1 MSSNP
6 QKTSLTAHQAYNIAT
21 NDLNDNTMAMKAA
34 FLNGEGYARLG
45 KWGEAK
51 TRYYRSKESAEKAK
65 DNEGAIKAITKM
77 SDMAKREGN
86 AAEAEMYAN
95 VVKDLRKTN
104 KPPTKTTSTAATTAN
119 SLDNNMVSSSK
130 IIVPASPTTTRTAPS
145 NQAEMAAMREE
156 FRKQTEQLDRDRQ
169 QLVSEVNILKKE
181 KEMLNSGMS
190 QLKEKEQVLT
200 QQTEQAKQT
209 IEKTSKQL
217 ETIAGEKE
225 QLTRIASKK
234 QKLVEALKNENKL
247 DSIAYAQDRME
258 QETELEQNR
267 NLRNILLLVLASALI
282 IAFLFYSRYQEH
294 KKQKVILEEKNRII
308 DEERLRSDDLLRNIL
323 PVAIAQELKLNGKA
337 KAQRYE
343 RASVLFIDFKDFS
356 AISEKLSP
364 EQLVHEL
371 DTYFKAFDFIISQ
384 YKLEK
389 IKTIGDAYMC
399 ASGLS
404 DRISSAVNIVKTAL
418 EIQQYLY
425 EMKAE
430 KMHNGEPIFEA
441 RIGIHTGPV
450 VAGVVGVNK
459 FAYDIWGD
467 TVNIAA
473 RMQEACEPGQI
484 NISADTYREIQYNF
498 RCHYRGRVHAKN
510 KGEIDMYYVGGVLQ
524 TA

>member
-1 MSSNP
+1 MTALRSIARLAFALLCAV
-6 QKTSLTAHQAYNIAT
+6 LTAQAGVSV
-21 NDLNDNTMAMKAA
+21 D
-34 FLNGEGYARLG
+34 
-45 KWGEAK
+45 
-51 TRYYRSKESAEKAK
+51 ESAVFAFDTR
-65 DNEGAIKAITKM
+65 DNLAGL
-77 SDMAKREGN
+77 
-86 AAEAEMYAN
+86 AAESAVFAF
-95 VVKDLRKTN
+95 DTRL
-104 KPPTKTTSTAATTAN
+104 PDGLSGAA
-119 SLDNNMVSSSK
+119 VSSSFAFDTRGVTAPPLLVAG
-130 IIVPASPTTTRTAPS
+130 ILRTA
-145 NQAEMAAMREE
+145 
-156 FRKQTEQLDRDRQ
+156 
-169 QLVSEVNILKKE
+169 
-181 KEMLNSGMS
+181 SG
-190 QLKEKEQVLT
+190 
-200 QQTEQAKQT
+200 
-209 IEKTSKQL
+209 
-217 ETIAGEKE
+217 
-225 QLTRIASKK
+225 
-234 QKLVEALKNENKL
+234 
-247 DSIAYAQDRME
+247 
-258 QETELEQNR
+258 
-267 NLRNILLLVLASALI
+267 
-282 IAFLFYSRYQEH
+282 
-294 KKQKVILEEKNRII
+294 
-308 DEERLRSDDLLRNIL
+308 L
-323 PVAIAQELKLNGKA
+323 PVA
-337 KAQRYE
+337 
-343 RASVLFIDFKDFS
+343 FKDFS